1 MNVRLI
7 EYAIAAFVALAYFGL
22 VAYIVHKVPAQAVK
36 AIVALT
42 SLAGAMVGLLHVFL
56 G

>member
-1 MNVRLI
+1 MDARLI
-7 EYAIAAFVALAYFGL
+7 EYAIAAFVALAYLGL
-22 VAYIVHKVPAQAVK
+22 VAYIVHKIPNQAVK

-42 SLAGAMVGLLHVFL
+42 SLLSAMAGLLHVFL